1 MQNGYT
7 NQNGYDYNNCC
18 GDTSSCSGPCPADYA
33 GFNGFNGYNN
43 GWNAPAYAGF
53 NGYSN
58 GWNAPTYAGF
68 NGYGNGWNAPTYA
81 GFNGYNNG
89 WNAPAYAGFN
99 GYNNGYNNGWNP
111 TATTTTWNGF
121 ANVPAPETTVPGGNP
136 TQNFGP
142 QSWTGCYNTEAA

>member
-58 GWNAPTYAGF
+58 GWNAP
-68 NGYGNGWNAPTYA
+68 
-81 GFNGYNNG
+81 
-89 WNAPAYAGFN
+89 AYAGF
-99 GYNNGYNNGWNP
+99 NGYNNGWNP